1 MPGVMR
7 MAKVTKT
14 QARKRLLESFTKID
28 VAMRSPHVSASCR
41 TKLFKIQNELAKIA
55 NSMK

>member
-1 MPGVMR
+1 MR

-14 QARKRLLESFTKID
+14 QARKRILESFTKID